1 MNMNNR
7 EKRQS
12 LVWRVIYCIQSKQES
27 TTWDFKREWYS
38 KDNFHSLLHDIICM
52 ANQVEHEDGLIIIG
66 VDEEKEYE
74 ICGVDNDPNRRRTQD
89 IVCQLRDKKFAG
101 GIRPV
106 VHVESF
112 ELDSKLIDVIVVE
125 NTTNT
130 PFYLTEST
138 CGLFANHIYTRIMD
152 TNTPEDKS
160 ADINIVQALWRKRFG
175 LDVPAIDKAF
185 IYLSNTTDW
194 TSIFG
199 DAIHFHKFS
208 PEFVIENEPCEET
221 RNGYEYYMFSQTD
234 SNPRWYY
241 IRIKYHQTILYY
253 TLGLALD
260 GGRFFTPIP
269 SGTRFRSII
278 EGKTI
283 LFDSFTEGSKE
294 HIIHEFYYELNPDG
308 DSAISRRRLYEC
320 VPVFHS
326 EKEKEDFLNYA
337 SEHFRRDYVF
347 TRPPCEPS
355 FPKTLPTKQMVEV
368 FQQQY
373 KDALILVD
381 MLANYRISQAITC
394 VP

>member
-1 MNMNNR
+1 M
-7 EKRQS
+7 S
-12 LVWRVIYCIQSKQES
+12 LES
-27 TTWDFKREWYS
+27 SRICFDVER
-38 KDNFHSLLHDIICM
+38 HD
-52 ANQVEHEDGLIIIG
+52 
-66 VDEEKEYE
+66 
-74 ICGVDNDPNRRRTQD
+74 
-89 IVCQLRDKKFAG
+89 
-101 GIRPV
+101 
-106 VHVESF
+106 S
-112 ELDSKLIDVIVVE
+112 
-125 NTTNT
+125 
-130 PFYLTEST
+130 
-138 CGLFANHIYTRIMD
+138 
-152 TNTPEDKS
+152 
-160 ADINIVQALWRKRFG
+160 
-175 LDVPAIDKAF
+175 
-185 IYLSNTTDW
+185 
-194 TSIFG
+194 
-199 DAIHFHKFS
+199 
-208 PEFVIENEPCEET
+208 
-221 RNGYEYYMFSQTD
+221 
-234 SNPRWYY
+234 PRWYY

-269 SGTRFRSII
+269 SGTRFRSNI

-381 MLANYRISQAITC
+381 MLANYRISQAVTC